1 MKIYNKSEIET
12 IALELKNGKVI
23 AFPTDTVYGVSVI
36 YDDLVALENLK
47 LAKGRPETKPIPT
60 MVASLEQIRKIA
72 LIDDRA
78 LKVIKSFMPGAITI
92 ILPKKDEVSDYITNG
107 KKTIAIRMPNDDFIL
122 KLIDKCDR
130 PLLVSSANLSGGDNS
145 FTTNDVLAQL
155 DGRIDGV
162 VEGTAGGK
170 LASTIVDLTDDNITI
185 LREGP
190 ISYEEIVKTLEKN

>member
-1 MKIYNKSEIET
+1 MKIYNKSEIDT

-72 LIDDRA
+72 LVDDRA

-107 KKTIAIRMPNDDFIL
+107 KKTIAIRMPNDEFIL
-122 KLIDKCDR
+122 ELIDKCGK

-155 DGRIDGV
+155 DGRIDGI

-170 LASTIVDLTDDNITI
+170 LASTIVDLTGDNIII

>member
-1 MKIYNKSEIET
+1 MKIYNKSEIDT

-47 LAKGRPETKPIPT
+47 RAKGRPETKPIPT

-72 LIDDRA
+72 VVDDRA

-107 KKTIAIRMPNDDFIL
+107 KKTIAIRMPNDEFIL
-122 KLIDKCDR
+122 ELIDKCGK

-155 DGRIDGV
+155 DGRIDGI

-170 LASTIVDLTDDNITI
+170 LASTIVDLTGDNIII

>member
-1 MKIYNKSEIET
+1 MKIYDKSEIDT

-47 LAKGRPETKPIPT
+47 RAKGRPETKPIPT

-72 LIDDRA
+72 VVDDRA

>member
-72 LIDDRA
+72 LVDDRA

-107 KKTIAIRMPNDDFIL
+107 KKTIAIRMPNDEFIL
-122 KLIDKCDR
+122 ELIDKCGK

-155 DGRIDGV
+155 DGRIDGI

-170 LASTIVDLTDDNITI
+170 LASTIVDLTGDNIII

>member
-1 MKIYNKSEIET
+1 MKIYDKSEIDT

-47 LAKGRPETKPIPT
+47 RAKGRPETKPIPT

>member
-1 MKIYNKSEIET
+1 MKIYNKSEIDT

-36 YDDLVALENLK
+36 YDDLAALENLK

-72 LIDDRA
+72 LVDDRA

-107 KKTIAIRMPNDDFIL
+107 KKTIAIRMPNDEFIL
-122 KLIDKCDR
+122 ELIDKCGK

-155 DGRIDGV
+155 DGRIDGI

-170 LASTIVDLTDDNITI
+170 LASTIVDLTGDNIII

>member
-1 MKIYNKSEIET
+1 MKIYNKSEIDT

-36 YDDLVALENLK
+36 YDDLAALENLK
-47 LAKGRPETKPIPT
+47 RAKGRPETKPIPT

-72 LIDDRA
+72 VVDDRA

-92 ILPKKDEVSDYITNG
+92 ILPKKDELSDYITNG
-107 KKTIAIRMPNDDFIL
+107 KKTIAIRIPNDDFIL

>member
-1 MKIYNKSEIET
+1 MKIYDKSEIDT

-47 LAKGRPETKPIPT
+47 RAKGRPETKPIPT

-170 LASTIVDLTDDNITI
+170 LASTIVDLTGDNITI

>member
-1 MKIYNKSEIET
+1 MKIYDKSEIDT

-47 LAKGRPETKPIPT
+47 RAKGRPETKPIPT

-72 LIDDRA
+72 LVDDRA

-122 KLIDKCDR
+122 KLIDKCGR

>member
-72 LIDDRA
+72 LVDDRA

-107 KKTIAIRMPNDDFIL
+107 KKTIAIRMPNDEFIL
-122 KLIDKCDR
+122 ELIDKCGK

-145 FTTNDVLAQL
+145 FTTIDVLAQL
-155 DGRIDGV
+155 DGRIDGI

-170 LASTIVDLTDDNITI
+170 LASTIVDLTGDNIII

>member
-1 MKIYNKSEIET
+1 MKIYNKSEIDT

-36 YDDLVALENLK
+36 YDDLAALENLK
-47 LAKGRPETKPIPT
+47 RAKGRPETKPIPT

-72 LIDDRA
+72 VVDDRA

-155 DGRIDGV
+155 DGRIDGI

>member
-1 MKIYNKSEIET
+1 MKIYNKSEIDT

-36 YDDLVALENLK
+36 YDDLAALENLK
-47 LAKGRPETKPIPT
+47 RAKGRPETKPIPT

-72 LIDDRA
+72 VVDDRA

-92 ILPKKDEVSDYITNG
+92 ILPKKDELSDYITNG

>member
-1 MKIYNKSEIET
+1 MKIYNKSEIDT

-47 LAKGRPETKPIPT
+47 RAKGRPETKPIPT

-72 LIDDRA
+72 VVDDRA

-107 KKTIAIRMPNDDFIL
+107 KKTIAIRIPNDEFIL
-122 KLIDKCDR
+122 ELIDKCGK

-155 DGRIDGV
+155 DGRIDGI

-170 LASTIVDLTDDNITI
+170 LASTIVDLTGDNIII

>member
-72 LIDDRA
+72 LVDNRA

-107 KKTIAIRMPNDDFIL
+107 KKTIAIRMPNDEFIL
-122 KLIDKCDR
+122 ELIDKCGK

-155 DGRIDGV
+155 DERIDGI

-170 LASTIVDLTDDNITI
+170 LASTIVDLTGDNIII

>member
-1 MKIYNKSEIET
+1 MKIYNKSDIDT

-72 LIDDRA
+72 LVDNRA

-107 KKTIAIRMPNDDFIL
+107 KKTIAIRMPNDEFIL
-122 KLIDKCDR
+122 ELIDKCGK

-155 DGRIDGV
+155 DGRIDGI

-170 LASTIVDLTDDNITI
+170 LASTIVDLTGDNIII

>member
-1 MKIYNKSEIET
+1 M
-12 IALELKNGKVI
+12 
-23 AFPTDTVYGVSVI
+23 
-36 YDDLVALENLK
+36 ALENLK

-72 LIDDRA
+72 LVDDRA

-107 KKTIAIRMPNDDFIL
+107 KKTIAIRMPNDEFIL
-122 KLIDKCDR
+122 ELIDKCGK

-155 DGRIDGV
+155 DGRIDGI

-170 LASTIVDLTDDNITI
+170 LASTIVDLTGDNIII